1 LAERP
6 RRRYSMSQ
14 FKGSKER
21 IQATSRREFLKR
33 VAKGGSAA
41 ALISGG
47 LLDADIN
54 KLLAAWSAQKTLSR
68 EAIQGPLP
76 TRNLVTIRDLLK
88 GEYYRGG
95 RFYRFSKEG
104 LSYIWGRLG
113 CDPEMA
119 EGKCPEVQA
128 CRRFCNG
135 EVNCPWDSSGEG
147 CSGQNCPDNRC
158 DKETCP
164 DAHSCNDH
172 TCAGGVMCGDQ
183 ASGCYG
189 VYIIYG
195 IGVDSRTLPG
205 FSFQDITKHTTTAF
219 VQDLM
224 KALNI
229 QTAASLEKE
238 VRSMIFERQTLKMR
252 GISY

>member
-1 LAERP
+1 
-6 RRRYSMSQ
+6 MSQ
-14 FKGSKER
+14 FKETRGR
-21 IQATSRREFLKR
+21 IHRTSRREFLNQLAKR
-33 VAKGGSAA
+33 GSVA

-47 LLDADIN
+47 LLDGDIN
-54 KLLAAWSAQKTLSR
+54 KLLAAWSAQKLSSPGLPQNNLSL

-76 TRNLVTIRDLLK
+76 SKDLVVLRDLLK

-95 RFYRFSKEG
+95 RFYRFNKENFA
-104 LSYIWGRLG
+104 YIWGRVG
-113 CDPEMA
+113 CDPEMV
-119 EGKCPEVQA
+119 ESKCPEVSS
-128 CRRFCNG
+128 CRRFCNE

-172 TCAGGVMCGDQ
+172 TCADGVMCGDQ

-195 IGVDSRTLPG
+195 MGVDSRTLPG
-205 FSFQDITKHTTTAF
+205 FSFEDITKHATTAF
-219 VQDLM
+219 VQELIR
-224 KALNI
+224 ALNL
-229 QTAASLEKE
+229 QTAARLEKE
-238 VRSMIFERQTLKMR
+238 VRSMIFKRQTLKMR